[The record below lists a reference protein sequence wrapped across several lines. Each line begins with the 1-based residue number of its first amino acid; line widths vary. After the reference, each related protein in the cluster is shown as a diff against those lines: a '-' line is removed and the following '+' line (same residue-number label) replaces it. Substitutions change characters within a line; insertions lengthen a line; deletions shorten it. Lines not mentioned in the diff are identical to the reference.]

1 MTGNPATGPLTYSA
15 PNGPHP
21 VGVCDGEFTDSVYP
35 PVRAQEAD
43 GRRCSVRVWYPAAS
57 AQGRRR
63 RYFSDAEMTVAGLFM
78 SGEPPRV
85 PTSWMHR
92 LGELVTYSVTD
103 APPAKA
109 TFPTLIFSH
118 GLGSYLGQNVALMEH
133 LASHGYVVIGLG
145 HPGEAGGLEY
155 PDGSVATFAED
166 FTAALADLA
175 SNPGAMERVTG
186 DVPTRLASTR
196 LHVDGNAL
204 GPWSRRWVDDTRAL
218 IDALEEAAV
227 TGLPPE
233 VLALCDLKRIGVFGM
248 SFGAAAAASTAQAD
262 ARVQAVVNL
271 DGGQS
276 LSDLLDTD
284 IRLPLLEL
292 THDALA
298 MWNGMGIATEAVH
311 YNEFFFE
318 PLATTG
324 TREDVVR
331 LCIPDIAHMELMDLS
346 FFPPEERAQAIR
358 GGGLVD
364 SDRLNAIMNTFI
376 GAYFDY
382 VLKSVSNGYPK
393 AQLDEFPELKKV
405 DLSPLRDWAA
415 QQ

>member
-1 MTGNPATGPLTYSA
+1 MTGDPAAGPLTYSA

-21 VGVCDGEFTDSVYP
+21 VGVCDGEFTDTVYP
-35 PVRAQEAD
+35 PVRAQEAE
-43 GRRCSVRVWYPAAS
+43 GRRCPVRVWYPAAS
-57 AQGRRR
+57 AQGARR

-85 PTSWMHR
+85 PPSWMQR
-92 LGELVTYSVTD
+92 LGELVTYSVID
-103 APPAKA
+103 APSAKG

-133 LASHGYVVIGLG
+133 LASQGYVVVGLG
-145 HPGEAGGLEY
+145 HPGESGGLEY
-155 PDGSVATFAED
+155 PDGSVATIAAD
-166 FTAALADLA
+166 FLAALADLA
-175 SNPGAMERVTG
+175 TVPGALERVTG
-186 DVPTRLASTR
+186 DVATRLALTR
-196 LHVDGNAL
+196 LNADDKGL

-218 IDALEEAAV
+218 IDALEGKTV
-227 TGLPPE
+227 TGLPAD
-233 VLALCDLKRIGVFGM
+233 VLTVCDLERIGVLGM
-248 SFGAAAAASTAQAD
+248 SYGAAAAASTAHAD
-262 ARVQAVVNL
+262 ARVRAVVSL
-271 DGGQS
+271 DGGQY
-276 LSDLLDTD
+276 LTDLLDTD

-292 THDALA
+292 THDSFARMNA
-298 MWNGMGIATEAVH
+298 MGIATTALH

-324 TREDVVR
+324 ARRDVVR
-331 LCIPDIAHMELMDLS
+331 LRIPDVAHMELMDLS
-346 FFPPEERAQAIR
+346 FFPPEERAQVIA

-382 VLKSVSNGYPK
+382 VLKNVSNGYPQ
-393 AQLDEFPELKKV
+393 AQLEEFPELEKV
-405 DLSPLRDWAA
+405 DLSPLRDWAP